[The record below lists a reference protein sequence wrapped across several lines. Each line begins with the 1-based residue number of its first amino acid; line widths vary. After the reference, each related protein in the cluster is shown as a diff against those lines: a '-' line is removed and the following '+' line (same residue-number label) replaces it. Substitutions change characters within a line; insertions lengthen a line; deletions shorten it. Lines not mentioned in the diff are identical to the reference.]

1 MFSPSQLAY
10 FPLEILFG
18 PVALSSSFFFFFPI
32 GGRFVDSIKKII
44 FFDFY
49 LSMCLFIT
57 G

>member
-10 FPLEILFG
+10 FQLEILFG